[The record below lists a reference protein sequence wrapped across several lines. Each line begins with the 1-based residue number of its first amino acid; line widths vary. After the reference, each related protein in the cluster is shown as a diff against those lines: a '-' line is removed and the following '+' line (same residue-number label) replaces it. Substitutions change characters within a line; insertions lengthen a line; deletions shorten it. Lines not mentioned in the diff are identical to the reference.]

1 MAKILIVDDELM
13 ICDLLKSVLSR
24 RGHEVITTTDPG
36 RAVDL
41 FQQHRPAITLLDLFM
56 PGTDGIGV
64 LKALRSIDPMTAVMM
79 LTSGGS
85 ESMERQARLLGV
97 TDFMRKGI
105 ALETLMGV
113 MERVL
118 KGPSGTPPVPQQ
130 AELLA
135 AASMGGGHEGAPVL
149 VVDDEEMVR
158 TLLKQYLTLKG
169 YQVRLAKDGREALAS
184 LAQASPRMVILDMY
198 MPGMNGVEVLRELR
212 ARDYAGGVVA
222 LTASQDE
229 ELLRQTLDLGSVD
242 VLGKPVDLERLDL
255 VLQVGL
261 ALTEPG

>member
-36 RAVDL
+36 QAVDL
-41 FQQHRPAITLLDLFM
+41 FQQQRPAITLLDLFM

-64 LKALRSIDPMTAVMM
+64 LKAIRSIDPMAAVMM

-105 ALETLMGV
+105 ALDTLMGV

-118 KGPSGTPPVPQQ
+118 KRPSGTSPAPQ
-130 AELLA
+130 AEPRA
-135 AASMGGGHEGAPVL
+135 AAAMGGGHDGASVL

-169 YQVRLAKDGREALAS
+169 YQVCLAKDGREALAS
-184 LAQASPRMVILDMY
+184 LAEASPRMVILDMY